1 MSFSEAS
8 DEQNYVQLES
18 TSSVAD
24 VANGKEITWHFRVN
38 PTWDDTEVVRMYAG
52 LTTTSGVNG
61 LPDAVLLDPAV
72 GNAVENDA
80 GITTF
85 ELQNS
90 IGAPQ
95 SLTDAES
102 GQDINLIGE
111 IRLEDLGEAPDP
123 SAYFLVLELKHVNTT
138 DGNITVEWEEVAN
151 RSGVIGG
158 NFNWNIDLGDAAGS
172 ETYRFAVR
180 GYEGGDLLCPPS
192 QYNPDETCAIPF
204 DITIDTYE
212 PNLLDMQVL
221 SRGTDANVDSNWR
234 TLLDD
239 TWVVPQTTQNPH
251 VKPRLAKSTATLD
264 MHLWVEHDHDTNSDG
279 LPDADEYITVTLN
292 GDGEAPTANYSGE
305 YNDYANEGLEGKVSI
320 WIEGYDLAGNPI
332 DGGGPGF
339 DNDQVTTC
347 PCRPR
352 HRSFATSSSRIRRAT
367 VSLIPTRC
375 NGTVPGTKRCMQAT
389 PTTSFSRPA
398 MTTVGETLTS
408 SKSTSTKR

>member
-1 MSFSEAS
+1 
-8 DEQNYVQLES
+8 
-18 TSSVAD
+18 
-24 VANGKEITWHFRVN
+24 
-38 PTWDDTEVVRMYAG
+38 MYAG

-180 GYEGGDLLCPPS
+180 GYEGGDLLARRRS
-192 QYNPDETCAIPF
+192 
-204 DITIDTYE
+204 
-212 PNLLDMQVL
+212 
-221 SRGTDANVDSNWR
+221 
-234 TLLDD
+234 
-239 TWVVPQTTQNPH
+239 TT
-251 VKPRLAKSTATLD
+251 
-264 MHLWVEHDHDTNSDG
+264 
-279 LPDADEYITVTLN
+279 
-292 GDGEAPTANYSGE
+292 
-305 YNDYANEGLEGKVSI
+305 
-320 WIEGYDLAGNPI
+320 
-332 DGGGPGF
+332 
-339 DNDQVTTC
+339 
-347 PCRPR
+347 
-352 HRSFATSSSRIRRAT
+352 
-367 VSLIPTRC
+367 PTRPAPFRS
-375 NGTVPGTKRCMQAT
+375 TSPST
-389 PTTSFSRPA
+389 PTNRIC
-398 MTTVGETLTS
+398 
-408 SKSTSTKR
+408 STCRC